1 MGGKK
6 DKTLFAG
13 VGAIGTVLSRFVTPK
28 MRDGPDE
35 GRMNVVLV
43 GEEKQT
49 VKEQGGKVKTFY
61 TFRRENDGDEQPLL
75 SATARYVKIV
85 KEGNPRMYFDPKALE
100 KKIRDAESFKEPK
113 IKWKKSKGKRL
124 LYKDLMDGIVPLD
137 DDPNFNADTIFFM
150 HEEYGEYDP
159 DKFAGRLK
167 VMRDAVRVA
176 NTRADDDFEA
186 LVKYKELHNISLF
199 SHYGYSEFQGSE
211 AQRLLQQDI
220 ADGLHES
227 MGKKDLYASRPEYF
241 NEYPLNVFR
250 DRIYQEIRTA
260 KYLHTCK
267 VKGKIHKSS

>member
-28 MRDGPDE
+28 TRDGPDE
-35 GRMNVVLV
+35 ERMNVVLV

-49 VKEQGGKVKTFY
+49 VKGGKEKTLY
-61 TFRRENDGDEQPLL
+61 TFWRENDGDEQPLQL
-75 SATARYVKIV
+75 SANARYVKIV
-85 KEGNPRMYFDPKALE
+85 KEGNPRMYFDPRALE

-124 LYKDLMDGIVPLD
+124 LYKDLMDGIVPLV
-137 DDPNFNADTIFFM
+137 DDPNFNAGTIFFM

-159 DKFAGRLK
+159 NKFAGRLK
-167 VMRDAVRVA
+167 AMRDAVREA

-186 LVKYKELHNISLF
+186 LVKYKEIHKSSLF
-199 SHYGYSEFQGSE
+199 SHYGYGEFQGSE
-211 AQRLLQQDI
+211 AQRLLQKDI
-220 ADGLHES
+220 ADGLHQS

-260 KYLHTCK
+260 KYLHTCN
-267 VKGKIHKSS
+267 VKGKLHKSS